1 MKRAE
6 WQAVYTPRGDML
18 EKRVRQTLMQLEDK
32 PTHARPKRMVWLAA
46 ALVLVLAAAVAV
58 AAGLTR
64 SAKYDAK
71 LLAHHALEEK
81 YGFTRDMDSF
91 FRCTV
96 EEKAG
101 ETVVTYSAD
110 EDVGDFAW
118 KLGDYI
124 VTIRDGKA
132 EASWS
137 NDGEAVGGD
146 FSSDVWDTA
155 LLARGIERR
164 KAGEEWYEIT
174 GTAQAMDEGLK
185 TTEREDPLKPEGL
198 DGARL
203 TDKSE
208 PDTMKARDAVREKY
222 GLTEEN
228 LALFDAWERIE
239 DGKKQIVFVPNIP
252 AEDDGILLE
261 IDDETT
267 ADQAFSSHS
276 ERMGRYAAAFD
287 GSGTI
292 QSVGWTHEGEE
303 LPDVTESTW
312 GRASVYGAECLTELE
327 KLLADLK
334 AIRMEYP
341 DDGWTRT
348 PAGDARLD
356 ERMVAAGF
364 SATRYNH
371 VLPESGMLGEQDAL
385 ALARQALASDD
396 GVSAEWPNDPESV
409 TYAVCQKEEG
419 KTVWNVWFHSAEG
432 ISVVTLDA
440 ADGTILDVIVDTGM
454 AGNG

>member
-46 ALVLVLAAAVAV
+46 ALILVLAAAVAV

-71 LLAHHALEEK
+71 LLAHQALEEK
-81 YGFTRDMDSF
+81 YGFTRNMDSF
-91 FRCTV
+91 FTCSV
-96 EEKAG
+96 EEADG
-101 ETVVTYSAD
+101 QTVVTYRANAD
-110 EDVGDFAW
+110 IGDFAW

-174 GTAQAMDEGLK
+174 GETLETGESLSGAEK
-185 TTEREDPLKPEGL
+185 TTPEV
-198 DGARL
+198 
-203 TDKSE
+203 S
-208 PDTMKARDAVREKY
+208 
-222 GLTEEN
+222 
-228 LALFDAWERIE
+228 
-239 DGKKQIVFVPNIP
+239 
-252 AEDDGILLE
+252 
-261 IDDETT
+261 
-267 ADQAFSSHS
+267 
-276 ERMGRYAAAFD
+276 
-287 GSGTI
+287 
-292 QSVGWTHEGEE
+292 
-303 LPDVTESTW
+303 
-312 GRASVYGAECLTELE
+312 
-327 KLLADLK
+327 
-334 AIRMEYP
+334 
-341 DDGWTRT
+341 
-348 PAGDARLD
+348 
-356 ERMVAAGF
+356 AAGE
-364 SATRYNH
+364 SA
-371 VLPESGMLGEQDAL
+371 VQPGEGMLAEQEAL
-385 ALARQALASDD
+385 DLARQALEGD
-396 GVSAEWPNDPESV
+396 GGISAEALNDPENEL
-409 TYAVCQKEEG
+409 YAVCQKEEG

>member
-6 WQAVYTPRGDML
+6 WRAVYTPRGDML

-71 LLAHHALEEK
+71 LLAHQALEEK

-155 LLARGIERR
+155 LLARGIARR

-174 GTAQAMDEGLK
+174 GETLETGESLSGAEK
-185 TTEREDPLKPEGL
+185 TTPEV
-198 DGARL
+198 
-203 TDKSE
+203 S
-208 PDTMKARDAVREKY
+208 
-222 GLTEEN
+222 
-228 LALFDAWERIE
+228 
-239 DGKKQIVFVPNIP
+239 
-252 AEDDGILLE
+252 
-261 IDDETT
+261 
-267 ADQAFSSHS
+267 
-276 ERMGRYAAAFD
+276 
-287 GSGTI
+287 
-292 QSVGWTHEGEE
+292 
-303 LPDVTESTW
+303 
-312 GRASVYGAECLTELE
+312 
-327 KLLADLK
+327 
-334 AIRMEYP
+334 
-341 DDGWTRT
+341 
-348 PAGDARLD
+348 
-356 ERMVAAGF
+356 AAGE
-364 SATRYNH
+364 SA
-371 VLPESGMLGEQDAL
+371 VQPGEGMLAEQKAL
-385 ALARQALASDD
+385 DLARQALEGD
-396 GVSAEWPNDPESV
+396 GGISAEALNNPESV
-409 TYAVCQKEEG
+409 TYAVCRKEEG
-419 KTVWNVWFHSAEG
+419 KTVWNVWLHSAEG

>member
-1 MKRAE
+1 MKKAE
-6 WQAVYTPRGDML
+6 WRAVYAPRGDML

-71 LLAHHALEEK
+71 LLAHQALEEK

-91 FRCTV
+91 FTCSV
-96 EEKAG
+96 EEADG
-101 ETVVTYSAD
+101 QTVVTYRANAD
-110 EDVGDFAW
+110 IGDFAW

-174 GTAQAMDEGLK
+174 GETLETGESLSGAEK
-185 TTEREDPLKPEGL
+185 TTPEV
-198 DGARL
+198 
-203 TDKSE
+203 S
-208 PDTMKARDAVREKY
+208 
-222 GLTEEN
+222 
-228 LALFDAWERIE
+228 
-239 DGKKQIVFVPNIP
+239 
-252 AEDDGILLE
+252 
-261 IDDETT
+261 
-267 ADQAFSSHS
+267 
-276 ERMGRYAAAFD
+276 
-287 GSGTI
+287 
-292 QSVGWTHEGEE
+292 
-303 LPDVTESTW
+303 
-312 GRASVYGAECLTELE
+312 
-327 KLLADLK
+327 
-334 AIRMEYP
+334 
-341 DDGWTRT
+341 
-348 PAGDARLD
+348 
-356 ERMVAAGF
+356 AAGE
-364 SATRYNH
+364 SA
-371 VLPESGMLGEQDAL
+371 VQPGEGMLAEQEAL
-385 ALARQALASDD
+385 DLARQALEGD
-396 GVSAEWPNDPESV
+396 GGISAEALNDPENEL
-409 TYAVCQKEEG
+409 YAVCQKEEG

>member
-6 WQAVYTPRGDML
+6 WRAVYTPRGDML

-46 ALVLVLAAAVAV
+46 ALILVLAAAVAV

-71 LLAHHALEEK
+71 LLAHQALEEK

-155 LLARGIERR
+155 LLARGIEWR
-164 KAGEEWYEIT
+164 KVGEEWYEIT
-174 GTAQAMDEGLK
+174 GETLETGESLSGAEK
-185 TTEREDPLKPEGL
+185 TTPEV
-198 DGARL
+198 
-203 TDKSE
+203 S
-208 PDTMKARDAVREKY
+208 
-222 GLTEEN
+222 
-228 LALFDAWERIE
+228 
-239 DGKKQIVFVPNIP
+239 
-252 AEDDGILLE
+252 
-261 IDDETT
+261 
-267 ADQAFSSHS
+267 
-276 ERMGRYAAAFD
+276 
-287 GSGTI
+287 
-292 QSVGWTHEGEE
+292 
-303 LPDVTESTW
+303 
-312 GRASVYGAECLTELE
+312 
-327 KLLADLK
+327 
-334 AIRMEYP
+334 
-341 DDGWTRT
+341 
-348 PAGDARLD
+348 
-356 ERMVAAGF
+356 AAGE
-364 SATRYNH
+364 SA
-371 VLPESGMLGEQDAL
+371 VQPGEGMLAEQEAL
-385 ALARQALASDD
+385 DLARQALEGD
-396 GVSAEWPNDPESV
+396 GGISAEALNDPENEL
-409 TYAVCQKEEG
+409 YAVCQKEEG

>member
-1 MKRAE
+1 MKKAE
-6 WQAVYTPRGDML
+6 WRAVYAPRGDML

-71 LLAHHALEEK
+71 LLAHQALEEK

-101 ETVVTYSAD
+101 ETIVTYSAD

-155 LLARGIERR
+155 LLAQGIARR

-174 GTAQAMDEGLK
+174 GETLETGESLSGAEK
-185 TTEREDPLKPEGL
+185 TTPEV
-198 DGARL
+198 
-203 TDKSE
+203 S
-208 PDTMKARDAVREKY
+208 
-222 GLTEEN
+222 
-228 LALFDAWERIE
+228 
-239 DGKKQIVFVPNIP
+239 
-252 AEDDGILLE
+252 
-261 IDDETT
+261 
-267 ADQAFSSHS
+267 
-276 ERMGRYAAAFD
+276 
-287 GSGTI
+287 
-292 QSVGWTHEGEE
+292 
-303 LPDVTESTW
+303 
-312 GRASVYGAECLTELE
+312 
-327 KLLADLK
+327 
-334 AIRMEYP
+334 
-341 DDGWTRT
+341 
-348 PAGDARLD
+348 
-356 ERMVAAGF
+356 AAGE
-364 SATRYNH
+364 SA
-371 VLPESGMLGEQDAL
+371 VQPGEGMLAEQEAL
-385 ALARQALASDD
+385 DLARQALEGD
-396 GVSAEWPNDPESV
+396 GGISAEALNDPENEL
-409 TYAVCQKEEG
+409 YAVCQKEEG

>member
-1 MKRAE
+1 MKKAE
-6 WQAVYTPRGDML
+6 WRAVYAPRGDML
-18 EKRVRQTLMQLEDK
+18 EERVRQTLMQLEDK

-71 LLAHHALEEK
+71 LLAHQALEEK

-155 LLARGIERR
+155 LLAQGIARR

-174 GTAQAMDEGLK
+174 GETLETGESLSGAEK
-185 TTEREDPLKPEGL
+185 TTPEV
-198 DGARL
+198 
-203 TDKSE
+203 S
-208 PDTMKARDAVREKY
+208 
-222 GLTEEN
+222 
-228 LALFDAWERIE
+228 
-239 DGKKQIVFVPNIP
+239 
-252 AEDDGILLE
+252 
-261 IDDETT
+261 
-267 ADQAFSSHS
+267 
-276 ERMGRYAAAFD
+276 
-287 GSGTI
+287 
-292 QSVGWTHEGEE
+292 
-303 LPDVTESTW
+303 
-312 GRASVYGAECLTELE
+312 
-327 KLLADLK
+327 
-334 AIRMEYP
+334 
-341 DDGWTRT
+341 
-348 PAGDARLD
+348 
-356 ERMVAAGF
+356 AAGE
-364 SATRYNH
+364 SA
-371 VLPESGMLGEQDAL
+371 VQPGEGMLAEQKAL
-385 ALARQALASDD
+385 DLARQALEGD
-396 GVSAEWPNDPESV
+396 GGISAEALNDPENEL
-409 TYAVCQKEEG
+409 YAVCQKEEG

>member
-18 EKRVRQTLMQLEDK
+18 EERVRQTLMQLEDK

-71 LLAHHALEEK
+71 LLAHQALEEK

-124 VTIRDGKA
+124 VMIRDGKA

-174 GTAQAMDEGLK
+174 GETLETGESLSGAEK
-185 TTEREDPLKPEGL
+185 TTPEV
-198 DGARL
+198 
-203 TDKSE
+203 S
-208 PDTMKARDAVREKY
+208 
-222 GLTEEN
+222 
-228 LALFDAWERIE
+228 
-239 DGKKQIVFVPNIP
+239 
-252 AEDDGILLE
+252 
-261 IDDETT
+261 
-267 ADQAFSSHS
+267 
-276 ERMGRYAAAFD
+276 
-287 GSGTI
+287 
-292 QSVGWTHEGEE
+292 
-303 LPDVTESTW
+303 
-312 GRASVYGAECLTELE
+312 
-327 KLLADLK
+327 
-334 AIRMEYP
+334 
-341 DDGWTRT
+341 
-348 PAGDARLD
+348 
-356 ERMVAAGF
+356 AAGE
-364 SATRYNH
+364 SA
-371 VLPESGMLGEQDAL
+371 VQPGEGMLAEQEAL
-385 ALARQALASDD
+385 DLARQALEGD
-396 GVSAEWPNDPESV
+396 GGISAEALNDPENEL
-409 TYAVCQKEEG
+409 YAVCQKEEG

>member
-1 MKRAE
+1 MKKAE
-6 WQAVYTPRGDML
+6 WRAVYAPRGDML

-71 LLAHHALEEK
+71 LLAHQALEEK
-81 YGFTRDMDSF
+81 YGFTQDMDSF
-91 FRCTV
+91 FTCSV
-96 EEKAG
+96 EEADG
-101 ETVVTYSAD
+101 QTVVTYRANAD
-110 EDVGDFAW
+110 IGDFAW
-118 KLGDYI
+118 KLGDYT

-174 GTAQAMDEGLK
+174 GETLETGESLSGAEK
-185 TTEREDPLKPEGL
+185 TTPEV
-198 DGARL
+198 
-203 TDKSE
+203 S
-208 PDTMKARDAVREKY
+208 
-222 GLTEEN
+222 
-228 LALFDAWERIE
+228 
-239 DGKKQIVFVPNIP
+239 
-252 AEDDGILLE
+252 
-261 IDDETT
+261 
-267 ADQAFSSHS
+267 
-276 ERMGRYAAAFD
+276 
-287 GSGTI
+287 
-292 QSVGWTHEGEE
+292 
-303 LPDVTESTW
+303 
-312 GRASVYGAECLTELE
+312 
-327 KLLADLK
+327 
-334 AIRMEYP
+334 
-341 DDGWTRT
+341 
-348 PAGDARLD
+348 
-356 ERMVAAGF
+356 AAGE
-364 SATRYNH
+364 SA
-371 VLPESGMLGEQDAL
+371 VQPGEGMLAEQEAL
-385 ALARQALASDD
+385 DLARQALEGD
-396 GVSAEWPNDPESV
+396 GGISAEALNDPENEL
-409 TYAVCQKEEG
+409 YAVCQKEEG

>member
-18 EKRVRQTLMQLEDK
+18 DERVKRTLSQLEGQ
-32 PTHARPKRMVWLAA
+32 PMRARPKRMVWLAA

-71 LLAHHALEEK
+71 LLAHQALEEK

-101 ETVVTYSAD
+101 KTVVTYSAD

-174 GTAQAMDEGLK
+174 GETLETGESLSGAEK
-185 TTEREDPLKPEGL
+185 TTPEV
-198 DGARL
+198 
-203 TDKSE
+203 S
-208 PDTMKARDAVREKY
+208 
-222 GLTEEN
+222 
-228 LALFDAWERIE
+228 
-239 DGKKQIVFVPNIP
+239 
-252 AEDDGILLE
+252 
-261 IDDETT
+261 
-267 ADQAFSSHS
+267 
-276 ERMGRYAAAFD
+276 
-287 GSGTI
+287 
-292 QSVGWTHEGEE
+292 
-303 LPDVTESTW
+303 
-312 GRASVYGAECLTELE
+312 
-327 KLLADLK
+327 
-334 AIRMEYP
+334 
-341 DDGWTRT
+341 
-348 PAGDARLD
+348 
-356 ERMVAAGF
+356 AAGE
-364 SATRYNH
+364 SA
-371 VLPESGMLGEQDAL
+371 VQPGEGMLAEQEAL
-385 ALARQALASDD
+385 DLARQALEGD
-396 GVSAEWPNDPESV
+396 GGISAEALNDPENEL
-409 TYAVCQKEEG
+409 YAVCQKEEG

>member
-18 EKRVRQTLMQLEDK
+18 EERVRQTLMQLEDK

-46 ALVLVLAAAVAV
+46 ALILVLAAAVAV

-155 LLARGIERR
+155 LLARGIARR

-174 GTAQAMDEGLK
+174 GETLETGESLSGAEK
-185 TTEREDPLKPEGL
+185 TTPEV
-198 DGARL
+198 
-203 TDKSE
+203 S
-208 PDTMKARDAVREKY
+208 
-222 GLTEEN
+222 
-228 LALFDAWERIE
+228 
-239 DGKKQIVFVPNIP
+239 
-252 AEDDGILLE
+252 
-261 IDDETT
+261 
-267 ADQAFSSHS
+267 
-276 ERMGRYAAAFD
+276 
-287 GSGTI
+287 
-292 QSVGWTHEGEE
+292 
-303 LPDVTESTW
+303 
-312 GRASVYGAECLTELE
+312 
-327 KLLADLK
+327 
-334 AIRMEYP
+334 
-341 DDGWTRT
+341 
-348 PAGDARLD
+348 
-356 ERMVAAGF
+356 AAGE
-364 SATRYNH
+364 SA
-371 VLPESGMLGEQDAL
+371 VQPGEGMLAEQEAL
-385 ALARQALASDD
+385 DLARQALEGD
-396 GVSAEWPNDPESV
+396 GGISAEALNDPENEL
-409 TYAVCQKEEG
+409 YAVCQKEEG

>member
-1 MKRAE
+1 MKKAE
-6 WQAVYTPRGDML
+6 WRAVYAPCGDML

-46 ALVLVLAAAVAV
+46 ALILVLAAAVAV

-71 LLAHHALEEK
+71 LLAHQALEEK

-91 FRCTV
+91 FTCSV
-96 EEKAG
+96 EEADG
-101 ETVVTYSAD
+101 QTVVTYRANAD
-110 EDVGDFAW
+110 IGDFAW

-155 LLARGIERR
+155 LLAQGIARR

-174 GTAQAMDEGLK
+174 GETLETGESLSGAEK
-185 TTEREDPLKPEGL
+185 TTPEV
-198 DGARL
+198 
-203 TDKSE
+203 S
-208 PDTMKARDAVREKY
+208 
-222 GLTEEN
+222 
-228 LALFDAWERIE
+228 
-239 DGKKQIVFVPNIP
+239 
-252 AEDDGILLE
+252 
-261 IDDETT
+261 
-267 ADQAFSSHS
+267 
-276 ERMGRYAAAFD
+276 
-287 GSGTI
+287 
-292 QSVGWTHEGEE
+292 
-303 LPDVTESTW
+303 
-312 GRASVYGAECLTELE
+312 
-327 KLLADLK
+327 
-334 AIRMEYP
+334 
-341 DDGWTRT
+341 
-348 PAGDARLD
+348 
-356 ERMVAAGF
+356 AAGE
-364 SATRYNH
+364 SA
-371 VLPESGMLGEQDAL
+371 VQPGEGMLAEQEAL
-385 ALARQALASDD
+385 DLARQALEGD
-396 GVSAEWPNDPESV
+396 GGISAEALNDPENEL
-409 TYAVCQKEEG
+409 YAVCQKEEG

>member
-18 EKRVRQTLMQLEDK
+18 DERVKRTLSQLEDQ
-32 PTHARPKRMVWLAA
+32 PMRARPKRMVWLAA

-71 LLAHHALEEK
+71 LLAHQALEEK

-155 LLARGIERR
+155 LLAQGIARR

-174 GTAQAMDEGLK
+174 EETLETGESLSGAEK
-185 TTEREDPLKPEGL
+185 TTPEV
-198 DGARL
+198 
-203 TDKSE
+203 S
-208 PDTMKARDAVREKY
+208 
-222 GLTEEN
+222 
-228 LALFDAWERIE
+228 
-239 DGKKQIVFVPNIP
+239 
-252 AEDDGILLE
+252 
-261 IDDETT
+261 
-267 ADQAFSSHS
+267 
-276 ERMGRYAAAFD
+276 
-287 GSGTI
+287 
-292 QSVGWTHEGEE
+292 
-303 LPDVTESTW
+303 
-312 GRASVYGAECLTELE
+312 
-327 KLLADLK
+327 
-334 AIRMEYP
+334 
-341 DDGWTRT
+341 
-348 PAGDARLD
+348 
-356 ERMVAAGF
+356 AAGE
-364 SATRYNH
+364 SA
-371 VLPESGMLGEQDAL
+371 VQPGEGMLAEQEAL
-385 ALARQALASDD
+385 DLARQALEGD
-396 GVSAEWPNDPESV
+396 GGISAEALNDPENEL
-409 TYAVCQKEEG
+409 YAVCQKEEG